1 MATTINDQVNLGN
14 IKAIFFDW
22 DGTLFNNVSAIKA
35 ATQNVL
41 ERINTENADK
51 VSIDEFLELM
61 TEINENN
68 LPSILLNHYK
78 ILSNL
83 PIFKDLSYLQKLQVL
98 FMIYSKYKEYSEVS
112 QLYSGTKELLTQLS
126 QKFDLVILTGSK
138 REEIIQALE
147 KFGILNYFKSILT
160 LDDVKY
166 PKPHPEGIR
175 KAIKQ
180 LHYLPENILYVGDSA
195 MDILRAKAANMPS
208 IAISSGLVSRQNLM
222 EYKPNLIVDHVTELT
237 QFFNLP
243 EIPIDKLIDQEKTID
258 YHAEKIKD
266 YVKEEFNFFS
276 LLQEVLPTE
285 MKFDGLQTEKII
297 RDPLGF
303 IGAILQDGIT
313 RYTRGEVELRHQF
326 EAFLNV
332 EEDLL
337 KCLGLIIIH
346 FVNERSNNLVT
357 KLIKNPATRISSR
370 VTALGLKVA
379 YNYVYPS
386 EYKKN
391 FQSLFLKLFGEI
403 IPAESMTKLQG
414 METTVFTNSVLDGCE
429 LALYDLGLPKLRN
442 LDFKTIKPL
451 SNSFSS
457 LIFSGPMVLGQKIW
471 KKLNV
476 IAQDIM
482 ENDFRKYPE
491 ERS

>member
-1 MATTINDQVNLGN
+1 MAVTVNHQVNVEN
-14 IKAIFFDW
+14 IKAIVFDW
-22 DGTLFNNVSAIKA
+22 DGTLFNNVPAIKA

-41 ERINTENADK
+41 ERINTENAEK

-78 ILSNL
+78 ILNNL

-112 QLYSGTKELLTQLS
+112 QLYSGTEELLTQLS
-126 QKFDLVILTGSK
+126 QKFDLAILTSAK
-138 REEIIQALE
+138 REEIVQVLE

-160 LDDVKY
+160 LDEVKN
-166 PKPHPEGIR
+166 PKPHPDGI
-175 KAIKQ
+175 KAAIQQ
-180 LHYLPENILYVGDSA
+180 LHYRPENILYVGDSA
-195 MDILRAKAANMPS
+195 MDILTARAANVSS
-208 IAISSGLVSRQNLM
+208 IAISSGLISRQSLM

-243 EIPIDKLIDQEKTID
+243 EISIDKQIDQEKTID
-258 YHAEKIKD
+258 HHAEKIKG

-276 LLQEVLPTE
+276 LLQEVLPAE
-285 MKFDGLQTEKII
+285 MKFDAHQTEKILQ
-297 RDPLGF
+297 DPLGF

-313 RYTRGEVELRHQF
+313 RYTRREIELRNQF
-326 EAFLNV
+326 EAFSNV

-346 FVNERSNNLVT
+346 FVNERSNSLVG
-357 KLIKNPATRISSR
+357 KLIKNPATRIPSR
-370 VTALGLKVA
+370 ITALGLKVA
-379 YNYVYPS
+379 YNYIYPS

-391 FQSLFLKLFGEI
+391 FQILFLKLFGEI
-403 IPAESMTKLQG
+403 IPAESLQKLQE
-414 METTVFTNSVLDGCE
+414 METTNFTNSVLDGCE
-429 LALYDLGLPKLRN
+429 LALYDLGLPRLRN
-442 LDFKTIKPL
+442 LEFKTIKPL
-451 SNSFSS
+451 SNSLSS
-457 LIFSGPMVLGQKIW
+457 LIFSGPIVLGQKIW
-471 KKLNV
+471 KRLNT

-482 ENDFRKYPE
+482 ESDFRKYPE
-491 ERS
+491 DRS

>member
-1 MATTINDQVNLGN
+1 MAITVNDQVNLGN
-14 IKAIFFDW
+14 IKAIVFDW

-61 TEINENN
+61 AEINENN

-78 ILSNL
+78 ILGNL

-98 FMIYSKYKEYSEVS
+98 FMIYSKYREYSEVS
-112 QLYSGTKELLTQLS
+112 QLYSGTKELLTQLA
-126 QKFDLVILTGSK
+126 QKFDLAILTSSK
-138 REEIIQALE
+138 REEIVQTLE
-147 KFGILNYFKSILT
+147 KFGILSYFKSILT
-160 LDDVKY
+160 LDEVKN
-166 PKPHPEGIR
+166 PKPHPEGI
-175 KAIKQ
+175 KMAIQQ

-195 MDILRAKAANMPS
+195 MDILTAKAAHVPS
-208 IAISSGLVSRQNLM
+208 IAISSGLLSRQNLM
-222 EYKPNLIVDHVTELT
+222 AYKPNLIVDHVTELT

-243 EIPIDKLIDQEKTID
+243 EIPVDMLIDREKPID
-258 YHAEKIKD
+258 YHAEKIKS
-266 YVKEEFNFFS
+266 YVKEDFNFFS
-276 LLQEVLPTE
+276 LLQEVLPSE
-285 MKFDGLQTEKII
+285 MKFDALQTEKII
-297 RDPLGF
+297 KDPLGF

-313 RYTRGEVELRHQF
+313 RYTRGEIELRQQF
-326 EAFLNV
+326 EAFSNV
-332 EEDLL
+332 EDDLL

-346 FVNERSNNLVT
+346 FVNERSNNVVD
-357 KLIKNPATRISSR
+357 KLIKNPATKISSR
-370 VTALGLKVA
+370 ITALGLKVA
-379 YNYVYPS
+379 YNYIYPS

-391 FQSLFLKLFGEI
+391 FQILFLKLFNKI
-403 IPAESMTKLQG
+403 IPAESLKKLQE
-414 METTVFTNSVLDGCE
+414 METSAFTTSVLDGCE

-442 LDFKTIKPL
+442 VEFKTIKPL

-457 LIFSGPMVLGQKIW
+457 LIFSGPILLGQRIW
-471 KKLNV
+471 KRLNA

-491 ERS
+491 DKS

>member
-1 MATTINDQVNLGN
+1 MAITVNNQVNIGN
-14 IKAIFFDW
+14 IKAIVFDW
-22 DGTLFNNVSAIKA
+22 DGTLFNNVPALRA

-78 ILSNL
+78 ILNNL
-83 PIFKDLSYLQKLQVL
+83 PIFKDLVYLQKLQVL
-98 FMIYSKYKEYSEVS
+98 FMIYTKYKQYSEVS
-112 QLYSGTKELLTQLS
+112 QLYTGTKELLTQLS
-126 QKFDLVILTGSK
+126 EKFDLAILTSSK

-160 LDDVKY
+160 LDEIKN
-166 PKPHPEGIR
+166 PKPNPDGINR
-175 KAIKQ
+175 AIQQ

-195 MDILRAKAANMPS
+195 RDILTARAANVSS
-208 IAISSGLVSRQNLM
+208 IAISSGFISRQNLM

-243 EIPIDKLIDQEKTID
+243 EISVDKQIDQEKTID

-276 LLQEVLPTE
+276 LLQEVLPVE
-285 MKFDGLQTEKII
+285 MKFDAHQTEKII
-297 RDPLGF
+297 HDPLGF

-313 RYTRGEVELRHQF
+313 RYTRGEVELRKQF
-326 EAFLNV
+326 EAFSNG
-332 EEDLL
+332 EDDLL

-370 VTALGLKVA
+370 ITALGLKVA

-391 FQSLFLKLFGEI
+391 FQNLFLKLFGEI
-403 IPAESMTKLQG
+403 IPAESLKKLQG
-414 METTVFTNSVLDGCE
+414 METTIFTDSVLDGCE

-457 LIFSGPMVLGQKIW
+457 LIFSGPIVLGQKIW
-471 KKLNV
+471 KRLNV

-482 ENDFRKYPE
+482 DNDFRKYPE